1 MRRAAL
7 LGLAFAIPAVLLAA
21 DLFPSLGWEQAAFED
36 TCFAFTKAP
45 DKLPRLPVTN
55 AMRALALTQRKAAIE
70 SIGAKAKAYY
80 ASPAFKKRWAD
91 YVNPLH
97 AKAQQEKDAL
107 AQGKVAKSE
116 AIQQLEAF
124 LPILP
129 RAQQQQVKAQI
140 AEAMA
145 QELKQKQ
152 KNPSTEVLPPKDP
165 SVAIKQ
171 ALRTVLAATEGIDF
185 AAATEQRESRRYF
198 TNPTYESKP
207 ETWKMAFRAG
217 REATEGARTFVKT
230 WLAELK

>member
-1 MRRAAL
+1 MRRAFP
-7 LGLAFAIPAVLLAA
+7 LGLALAIPAVLLAA
-21 DLFPSLGWEQAAFED
+21 DLFPSLGWEQAKFED
-36 TCFAFTKAP
+36 TCFAFAKAP
-45 DKLPRLPVTN
+45 DKLPRLPVIN

-80 ASPAFKKRWAD
+80 ASPAFKKRWGD
-91 YVNPLH
+91 YVNPLY

-116 AIQQLEAF
+116 AIQQLEA
-124 LPILP
+124 ILP
-129 RAQQQQVKAQI
+129 MLPPDQQKQIKAQI

-152 KNPSTEVLPPKDP
+152 QNPSTEALPPKDP
-165 SVAIKQ
+165 NVAIKQ
-171 ALRTVLAATEGIDF
+171 ALKTVLAATEGIDF
-185 AAATEQRESRRYF
+185 AAATEQRESRRFF
-198 TNPTYESKP
+198 TNPAYESKP

-217 REATEGARTFVKT
+217 RDATEGARAFVKS